1 MSCSSLAPTVPPAGS
16 FLTASLIAYQAAS
29 TFAGSLPSPYVE
41 LCFATQAANA
51 FWRASNA

>member
-1 MSCSSLAPTVPPAGS
+1 MPTVPPAGS
-16 FLTASLIAYQAAS
+16 FLTASLIPYQAAS

-41 LCFATQAANA
+41 SCFAIQAAKA